1 MRKSFDNNIIRG
13 FHLRERK
20 DHQIKDDQ
28 KKEFD
33 LCGDSKVAKDESV
46 FRLISYSN
54 SYSLELSSLISFLRF
69 F

>member
-33 LCGDSKVAKDESV
+33 LCGDSKVAKDGSV
-46 FRLISYSN
+46 FRLIVIVIVI
-54 SYSLELSSLISFLRF
+54 L
-69 F
+69 